1 MSWSSGRLRYLTP
14 RRLVFHTSVRRVAR
28 KALTTIGARPYANGP
43 PAPVPSHITNTP
55 GHSRLSA
62 LESQHCRVPRVSHR
76 GAPRP
81 RTTRPRTRDRAVC
94 HRGPLDTRYSFHADT
109 AQEQSKRGP
118 SPSACIS
125 APRQRRGD
133 FSAVAVCCVRKAQER
148 RASIAD
154 PSDLRRRV
162 GHDAARCSSSLAQS
176 WTARSRTPYPLVRIL
191 AAGGRVWRAQSS
203 SPVPRGRV
211 RYVRLPRPRAMSSPC
226 PVPRNSRPV
235 ASNRFTGALGSPS
248 IRRFAPLPI
257 GSCVTSP
264 ASRSPK
270 PIPWPGASGAGRGIA
285 QDSPAWSQ
293 TAGHSAPP
301 SPGIV

>member
-28 KALTTIGARPYANGP
+28 KAMTTIRARPYANGP
-43 PAPVPSHITNTP
+43 PAPVPSHITDTP

-154 PSDLRRRV
+154 PSDLRRRG

-176 WTARSRTPYPLVRIL
+176 WTCARHRRTLSCGSWPREVAYGTHRP
-191 AAGGRVWRAQSS
+191 A
-203 SPVPRGRV
+203 VP
-211 RYVRLPRPRAMSSPC
+211 SQE
-226 PVPRNSRPV
+226 
-235 ASNRFTGALGSPS
+235 GA
-248 IRRFAPLPI
+248 
-257 GSCVTSP
+257 CVTSNCRVRGRCP
-264 ASRSPK
+264 RRTPHRGT
-270 PIPWPGASGAGRGIA
+270 PGQSHPT
-285 QDSPAWSQ
+285 DSPALWEVRRIGYSL
-293 TAGHSAPP
+293 P
-301 SPGIV
+301 SLSVRA